1 MEGKVAFVT
10 GGTSGIGKEIVLEL
24 LAHGCKVITCYHSN
38 RENADKL
45 LEETVNENLRVYPCD
60 VSIEEDVIAVIKK
73 IKDEFG
79 FLDYLINNA
88 GTFIDSYIKDFSI
101 EDFKKV
107 IDINLIGKVICAK
120 HAYSIMREGGSIVNI
135 SSHLGVM
142 PCTESSAYC
151 SAAAAII
158 NFTKASALEFADKKI
173 RVNAICPALTP
184 TPLAIKGW
192 TKEEI
197 EEKLRETPLGRLAT
211 TEDTAKLCLFLLSD
225 DASFI
230 TGENICVNGGRM

>member
-1 MEGKVAFVT
+1 MNGKIAFVT

-24 LAHGCKVITCYHSN
+24 LERGCKVITCYSTN
-38 RENADKL
+38 LENADKL
-45 LEETVNENLRVYPCD
+45 REEVKSDDLRIYQCD
-60 VSIEEDVIAVIKK
+60 VSKEENVISVIKK
-73 IKDEFG
+73 IQEEFG
-79 FLDYLINNA
+79 SLDYLVNNA

-101 EDFKKV
+101 EDFKRV
-107 IDINLIGKVICAK
+107 LDINLIGKVIVSK
-120 HAYSIMREGGSIVNI
+120 HAYTIMNEGGSIVNI

-142 PCTESSAYC
+142 PCTESAAYC

-197 EEKLRETPLGRLAT
+197 EEKLIETPLGRLAK
-211 TEDTAKLCLFLLSD
+211 TEDTAKLCLFLLSGE
-225 DASFI
+225 ASFI
-230 TGENICVNGGRM
+230 TGENICINGGRM